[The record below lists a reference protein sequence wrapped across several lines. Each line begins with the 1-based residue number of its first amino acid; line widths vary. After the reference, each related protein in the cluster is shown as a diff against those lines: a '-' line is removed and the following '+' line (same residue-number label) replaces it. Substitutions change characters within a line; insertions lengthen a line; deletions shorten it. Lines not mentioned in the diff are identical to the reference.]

1 MRKAWIIVALVVTL
15 GITLGGVGTALA
27 IGDPA
32 PAPAPPLEGQSLC
45 WIVGEVTAGGENSI
59 TVEGVKVK
67 KVVEDGSV
75 SFERIEGTFTVMVND
90 ETQYR
95 FGNQTRFG
103 NQNGFANQNRF
114 ENQYWMSEDREPS
127 LAGILEG
134 DRVWIAAQEL
144 ENGSLLA
151 KRVVVTPAGVP
162 PHNLC
167 LIRGTVINQPAE
179 EGRIDVEGKILR
191 RPTPLPT
198 STAEPTEQVFTVMVD
213 ENTKYRVPD
222 DREPSLA
229 GILNGDRVWIAA
241 QELEGN
247 LLAKRVVVTPEGVR
261 VIRLR
266 HALLVMNRER
276 EMMALAIPQMRI
288 VIIAKPIKIVPFR
301 ELPFDQ
307 ELLPLE
313 LPSLLE
319 PQ

>member
-15 GITLGGVGTALA
+15 GLVVGG
-27 IGDPA
+27 
-32 PAPAPPLEGQSLC
+32 
-45 WIVGEVTAGGENSI
+45 
-59 TVEGVKVK
+59 
-67 KVVEDGSV
+67 
-75 SFERIEGTFTVMVND
+75 
-90 ETQYR
+90 
-95 FGNQTRFG
+95 
-103 NQNGFANQNRF
+103 
-114 ENQYWMSEDREPS
+114 
-127 LAGILEG
+127 
-134 DRVWIAAQEL
+134 
-144 ENGSLLA
+144 
-151 KRVVVTPAGVP
+151 AGVAIAEEP
-162 PHNLC
+162 NEEPINAPRLLQPVEPEVLPHNLC
-167 LIRGTVINQPAE
+167 LIRGTVINQPVE
-179 EGRIDVEGKILR
+179 EGLIVVEGKMLR
-191 RPTPLPT
+191 RPTPANASDLSPT
-198 STAEPTEQVFTVMVD
+198 GRVFTVMVD

-229 GILNGDRVWIAA
+229 GILEGDRVWIAA
-241 QELEGN
+241 QELEDGS
-247 LLAKRVVVTPEGVR
+247 LLAKRVVVAPGEVR

>member
-1 MRKAWIIVALVVTL
+1 M
-15 GITLGGVGTALA
+15 
-27 IGDPA
+27 
-32 PAPAPPLEGQSLC
+32 
-45 WIVGEVTAGGENSI
+45 
-59 TVEGVKVK
+59 K

-103 NQNGFANQNRF
+103 NQNGFANQNQFGNQYGFANQNRF
-114 ENQYWMSEDREPS
+114 ENQYGFANQYWMSDDREPS
-127 LAGILEG
+127 LEGILEG

-151 KRVVVTPAGVP
+151 KRVVVTPG
-162 PHNLC
+162 
-167 LIRGTVINQPAE
+167 E
-179 EGRIDVEGKILR
+179 
-191 RPTPLPT
+191 
-198 STAEPTEQVFTVMVD
+198 
-213 ENTKYRVPD
+213 
-222 DREPSLA
+222 
-229 GILNGDRVWIAA
+229 
-241 QELEGN
+241 
-247 LLAKRVVVTPEGVR
+247 VR